1 MFLDVLLKK
10 FLAEAEMP
18 HYGESELDLLRFY
31 KLKNSPK
38 IIYNYK
44 RFYERICMLFWRL
57 D

>member
-1 MFLDVLLKK
+1 
-10 FLAEAEMP
+10 MP
-18 HYGESELDLLRFY
+18 HYGESELELLRFY

-38 IIYNYK
+38 IIYNYE